1 MKYTRLALAIGLVCL
16 LERVSAKE
24 WAFDE
29 GVLGGAVDVSVF
41 NAGGQMPGNYQVDVL
56 LNGERVDTRD
66 IKFSAVKDAQGRSRL
81 QPCLSAEQLS
91 HYGVK
96 TDDYP
101 DLLGKGGDGSGDT
114 ATGEGTT
121 KGDDKAGACV
131 HLEAISQ
138 AKAEYNFNEQQL
150 LLSIPQV
157 ALRPELRGI
166 APTELW
172 DDGVPALLL
181 NYNANTSKTTFASG
195 NEQSSYVQLNP
206 GANLGAWRLRNQTN
220 WQRQGDEPGKWQ
232 TLMTYAERGLYEN
245 KSRLT
250 VGERFT
256 PSDIFDTVPFRGVMV
271 GTDNSMV
278 PYYQREFAPVV
289 RGIART
295 QARVEVKQN
304 GYTVYSASVA
314 PGPFALTDLSVP
326 GSGGDL
332 EVTVRESDGQ
342 QQVFTVPYQTP
353 AIALREGYLDYNVM
367 MGQYRPA
374 QSGTDRASVGQF
386 TLMYGL
392 PWNLTAYGG
401 LQGAEHFNA
410 VAVGLGMSLGDWGS
424 LSLDAI
430 ESRGTRRREK
440 TEKGGTWRVRYSKEF
455 DTTNTTF
462 TLASYQYAS
471 SGYYSLS
478 DVLDS
483 YGYDAF
489 SDAQSGYNGDDR
501 RKSTTSMT
509 VSQSIGEVGSL
520 SMSGR
525 REDYWNRPGHEETF
539 SLGYS
544 VGFKQVTASLN
555 WSRSKHI
562 GGNGDNGMDNLTNLS
577 LSFPLD
583 QWLGGNTYAS
593 YQYTAPSQSPGT
605 QDLQLS
611 GQGFDRQLNWNLS
624 QSYQAGEENR
634 SSDSSA
640 VNLNWQGQYGVLGGG
655 YRYSPDTKQVT
666 GSVSGGMVAYA
677 HGVTFGQPLSDTVGV
692 IEAPGAS
699 GVEVSNWPGVKTDFR
714 GYTLMSRLSAYQEN
728 TLNLDPTSLAGD
740 ADIEQTSV
748 KVIPTQGAV
757 IPARFRTRV
766 GARGLMTL
774 SRKDGSVIPLGAV
787 VQINDVTA
795 GIMGDDGQVYLTGL
809 PDKGTLLVKWGGK
822 QQCEAS
828 YTLPAEKG
836 PAGIYV
842 MKGECE

>member
-1 MKYTRLALAIGLVCL
+1 MKYTRLALAMGLVCL
-16 LERVSAKE
+16 SGRTSAKE
-24 WAFDE
+24 WTFDE

-41 NAGGQMPGNYQVDVL
+41 NAGGQLPGTYQVDIL
-56 LNGERVDTRD
+56 LNGERVDSREVT
-66 IKFSAVKDAQGRSRL
+66 FSTVTDAQGHAHL
-81 QPCLSAEQLS
+81 QPCLSVEQLS
-91 HYGVK
+91 RYRVK
-96 TDDYP
+96 TDEYP
-101 DLLGKGGDGSGDT
+101 DLVK
-114 ATGEGTT
+114 GEGA
-121 KGDDKAGACV
+121 AGENVAQAAAKTGQCV
-131 HLEAISQ
+131 RLDVIPQ
-138 AKAEYNFNEQQL
+138 ATADYNFNEQQL
-150 LLSIPQV
+150 LLSIPQA

-166 APTELW
+166 APRELW

-181 NYNANTSKTTFASG
+181 NYNANTSKTSFAG
-195 NEQSSYVQLNP
+195 GDEQSSYVQLNP

-220 WQRQGDEPGKWQ
+220 WQRQSDGPGKWQ

-245 KSRLT
+245 KSRIT

-256 PSDIFDTVPFRGVMV
+256 PSDIFDSVPFRGVML
-271 GTDNSMV
+271 GTDSSMV

-304 GYTVYSASVA
+304 GFTVYSASVA

-367 MGQYRPA
+367 VGQYRSA
-374 QSGTDRASVGQF
+374 QPGTDNVPVGQF
-386 TLMYGL
+386 TVMYGL

-401 LQGAEHFNA
+401 VQEAEHFSA
-410 VAVGLGMSLGDWGS
+410 VALGMGMSLGDWGS

-430 ESRGTRRREK
+430 ESRGTRRREQR
-440 TEKGGTWRVRYSKEF
+440 EQGGTWRVRYSKEF
-455 DTTNTTF
+455 DSTNTTF

-483 YGYDAF
+483 YGNDAF
-489 SDAQSGYNGDDR
+489 SDPQSGYYGDDR
-501 RKSTTSMT
+501 RKSTTSLT
-509 VSQSIGEVGSL
+509 VNQSVGAAGSL

-544 VGFKQVTASLN
+544 LGFKQVTASLN
-555 WSRSKHI
+555 WSRNKHI
-562 GGNGDNGMDNLTNLS
+562 SGNGDSGMDNLTTLS

-593 YQYTAPSQSPGT
+593 YQYTAPSNSTGT

-655 YRYSPDTKQVT
+655 YRYSPDTRQVS
-666 GSVSGGMVAYA
+666 GSISGGMVAYA
-677 HGVTFGQPLSDTVGV
+677 HGITFGQPLSDTVGV

-699 GVEVSNWPGVKTDFR
+699 GVTVSNWPGVKTDFR
-714 GYTLMSRLSAYQEN
+714 GYTLMSGLSAYQEN
-728 TLNLDPTSLAGD
+728 TLSLDPTSLTGD

-748 KVIPTQGAV
+748 RVIPTEGAV
-757 IPARFRTRV
+757 IPAQFRTRV

-787 VQINDVTA
+787 VLVNKLTA
-795 GIMGDDGQVYLTGL
+795 GIMGENGQVYLTGL

-822 QQCEAS
+822 QCQVS

-836 PAGIYV
+836 PAGLYV
-842 MKGECE
+842 MKGVCE